1 MSLHYSA
8 ARNAFF
14 DERVH
19 ATLPDD
25 AVPISAAEHAR
36 LLGEQASGKVILPG
50 DDGQPT
56 ARRKAE
62 NGEQL
67 RVRLINATKREA
79 ARRIDVI
86 APLWRQLND
95 WRDLATV
102 EAGEQRA
109 AIERRVAAINAIRAA
124 SNRLELALAAM
135 TARQLAKA
143 DIADDAHWT
152 QGAAQ

>member
-1 MSLHYSA
+1 MSLHYSP

-25 AVPISAAEHAR
+25 AVPISAGEHAR
-36 LLGEQASGKVILPG
+36 LLGEQAAGRVILPG
-50 DDGQPT
+50 ADGQPT
-56 ARRKAE
+56 ARRPAE

-67 RVRLINATKREA
+67 RTRLITATKREA
-79 ARRIDVI
+79 SRRIDAV

-102 EAGEQRA
+102 EPGEERA
-109 AIERRVAAINAIRAA
+109 AIERRVADINAIRAA
-124 SNRLELALAAM
+124 SNRLEQRLAGM

-143 DIADDAHWT
+143 DIANDTHWT
-152 QGAAQ
+152 AGA

>member
-36 LLGEQASGKVILPG
+36 LLGEQAVGKVILPG

-79 ARRIDVI
+79 ARRIDVV

-95 WRDLATV
+95 WRDLPLSD
-102 EAGEQRA
+102 GEQRN

-143 DIADDAHWT
+143 DIADDTHWI